1 MVIDP
6 NSKFIILWNFLNV
19 GLLLYNA
26 TASPFRTAFH
36 VTQASFLLLAFE
48 SISDFIFF
56 IDIFV
61 TFLLPYERYD
71 SSYETNFKKIARNYV
86 FGSLWIDILACMP
99 T

>member
-1 MVIDP
+1 MVLDP
-6 NSKFIILWNFLNV
+6 TSKFIIFWNFLNV
-19 GLLLYNA
+19 VLLVYTA

-36 VTQASFLLLAFE
+36 TTPASFMLIATE

-56 IDIFV
+56 LDIFV

-71 SSYETNFKKIARNYV
+71 SSYETNFRKIARNYI
-86 FGSLWIDILACMP
+86 FGGLWIDILACLP